1 MNKAHL
7 GRKCECGI
15 GKLTAT
21 DYHNEWWLKCEACN
35 KFIFTYQPMPHQARF
50 HADPAKYKMWGG
62 GFGSAKTS
70 TCGAEFVMLAL
81 STPNGVGLVGAST
94 YPQLERTS
102 KKQILDMIPEEFI
115 ESYNK
120 KDNILTLTNGY
131 EIMFRSFDDEQKLKS
146 LNLCHAWIEEANG
159 VDYSIFVQ
167 LQTRLR
173 HHATKHH
180 KILLT
185 TNPAM
190 NWVRTEILLKSKFI
204 YGAKETYKR
213 NPQDINPN
221 ISTHIARTDQN
232 THLPPDYIDSIKVG
246 KPEYWIKIL
255 LSNPNSLNLGEALA
269 V

>member
-1 MNKAHL
+1 V
-7 GRKCECGI
+7 
-15 GKLTAT
+15 
-21 DYHNEWWLKCEACN
+21 CN
-35 KFIFTYQPMPHQARF
+35 NFLFTYEPMAHQQRF
-50 HADPAKYKMWGG
+50 HEDPAKYKMWGG

-81 STPNGVGLVGAST
+81 KTPRGVGLVGAST

-102 KKQILDMIPEEFI
+102 KKQVLDMIPEEFI
-115 ESYNK
+115 DSYNK

-173 HHATKHH
+173 HHATKEH

-190 NWVRTEILLKSKFI
+190 NWVRTEILLKSKTI
-204 YGAKETYKR
+204 YGAKERYNRASEDK
-213 NPQDINPN
+213 NPN

-232 THLPPDYIDSIKVG
+232 TYLPPDYIDAIKVG
-246 KPEYWIKIL
+246 KPDYWIKIL
-255 LSNPNSLNLGEALA
+255 LSNSNSLNLGEALA